1 MAKSMRSKREK
12 RLRAIRRE
20 LVEPIYEKKEA
31 AKLAAQEAALAA
43 SKLPVKSA
51 PSAAMDFVAA
61 ATTSANDDGMGYV
74 VGFPM
79 TLPRFSYSYAVKI
92 LDFDNV
98 SQSYKYLVMLKQLIL
113 KNVMEKFLSAHG
125 SMCWDCLY
133 IPHCCLDEVG
143 LVLPLFLAFVVNGI
157 ESWYWFADVE
167 MADGNQ
173 SLKALKPIG
182 KKLKKKIKMA
192 KRKHHGKGKI
202 RKKHN
207 V

>member
-43 SKLPVKSA
+43 PKLPVRSA
-51 PSAAMDFVAA
+51 PSAAMDA
-61 ATTSANDDGMGYV
+61 ATTSSANENGM
-74 VGFPM
+74 
-79 TLPRFSYSYAVKI
+79 
-92 LDFDNV
+92 
-98 SQSYKYLVMLKQLIL
+98 
-113 KNVMEKFLSAHG
+113 
-125 SMCWDCLY
+125 
-133 IPHCCLDEVG
+133 
-143 LVLPLFLAFVVNGI
+143 
-157 ESWYWFADVE
+157 DVE

-182 KKLKKKIKMA
+182 KKLKKKIKIS
-192 KRKHHGKGKI
+192 KKKYHGKGKI

>member
-61 ATTSANDDGMGYV
+61 ATTSANDDGM
-74 VGFPM
+74 
-79 TLPRFSYSYAVKI
+79 
-92 LDFDNV
+92 
-98 SQSYKYLVMLKQLIL
+98 
-113 KNVMEKFLSAHG
+113 
-125 SMCWDCLY
+125 
-133 IPHCCLDEVG
+133 
-143 LVLPLFLAFVVNGI
+143 
-157 ESWYWFADVE
+157 DVE